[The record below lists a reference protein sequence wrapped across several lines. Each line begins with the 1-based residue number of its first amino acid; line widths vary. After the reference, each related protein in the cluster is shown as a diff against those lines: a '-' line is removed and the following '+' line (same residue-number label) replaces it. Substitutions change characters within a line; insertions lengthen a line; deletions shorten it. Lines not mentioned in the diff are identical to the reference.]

1 MTWVTEYK
9 NSLKNIDVEEPLDV
23 YFYRPM
29 AFIVVKSF
37 YSLPLTPNQYSLMAL
52 ISGIIASVYFYQGT
66 QTSFLWGAFYFLLF
80 AIFDCCDGM
89 QARLK
94 KNGSEFGRMID
105 GLVDYAVNAAV
116 YIGLAIGSSKAYQ
129 LPGFLQVWGLVI
141 IAGLSKAF
149 HSIVYDHY
157 LTEFLAYA
165 KGDGGFALK
174 EVRDIEGKLEASKK
188 DGSSLLRTIGLR
200 IYLVYSSAQ
209 AGKEEK
215 VLHFDP
221 TEYCRRNLRLLKMW
235 SFIGPT
241 AHITFLIL
249 AYSLGMPSVLFIFAI
264 VFGNIWLLLMLFLQ
278 FQVRAKLSRMSLA

>member
-1 MTWVTEYK
+1 MTWITEYK
-9 NSLKNIDVEEPLDV
+9 NSLKNIDAEEPLDV
-23 YFYRPM
+23 YLYRPM

-52 ISGIIASVYFYQGT
+52 ISGIISSVYFSQGT
-66 QTSFLWGAFYFLLF
+66 QPGFLWGAFYFLLF

-105 GLVDYAVNAAV
+105 GLVDYAVNILV
-116 YIGLAIGSSKAYQ
+116 YIGLAIGSSKAHL
-129 LPGFLQVWGLVI
+129 LPGFVQVWGLVI
-141 IAGLSKAF
+141 LAGVSKAL
-149 HSIVYDHY
+149 HSIFYDHY
-157 LTEFLAYA
+157 LTEFLAYS

-174 EVRDIEGKLEASKK
+174 EVKEIEKKLQDSKK
-188 DGSSLLRTIGLR
+188 DGSSSLRVIGLR
-200 IYLVYSSAQ
+200 IYLAYSSAQ
-209 AGKEEK
+209 AGKKEK
-215 VLHFDP
+215 ELRFNPV
-221 TEYCRRNLRLLKMW
+221 EYCRRNLKLLKMW

-249 AYSLGMPSVLFIFAI
+249 AYSLEMPLILFIFAI
-264 VFGNIWLLLMLFLQ
+264 VFGNIWLMLMLFLQ